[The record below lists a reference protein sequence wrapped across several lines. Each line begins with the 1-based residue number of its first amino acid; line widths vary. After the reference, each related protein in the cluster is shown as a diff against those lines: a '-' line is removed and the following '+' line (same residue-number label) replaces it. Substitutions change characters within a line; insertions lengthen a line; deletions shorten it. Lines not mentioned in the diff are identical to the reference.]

1 MLLVATKMIELLA
14 RAAFTV
20 GMIFMLPI
28 AAAGQFGLLVTLIGL
43 FAFAFGWERHI
54 DVQRRLVGADSRV
67 FDEAVSRM
75 VRLWLVN
82 YLWMLPLF
90 ALVLLLY
97 AGISLYLA
105 VLVLVVAICEQ
116 VGNVAYNISVVERRY
131 HLLVVCVAAK
141 NIFLLF
147 LSVALFFFFTDRLS
161 LPLILEFWAGVSL
174 VATLGITTIWWA
186 RHKRSQDLSSDVEL
200 KGVWAQHR
208 ASLTHFF
215 TGLLAVLILQID
227 RLTVGALVPL
237 DQAGVYFRH
246 VMLIA
251 FVYQFFSVA
260 SYNRCMP
267 EILLLARDESV
278 GAAQRRAR
286 RELFFVAGLIVAG
299 FAGAVGLDWLT
310 GHDFT
315 MRWHIAISLLAIML
329 VAALARIAADF
340 QALILNVRMKEKRVL
355 LNQALS
361 FGVGLV
367 LLTTLTLTFGIYGT
381 AAATLGSAIFYLALN
396 LVAVRMLD
404 RPPIGVTSQ

>member
-20 GMIFMLPI
+20 GMTFMLPI

-54 DVQRRLVGADSRV
+54 DVQRRLVGAHSSV
-67 FDEAVSRM
+67 FDQAVSHM
-75 VRLWLVN
+75 TRLWLIN

-90 ALVLLLY
+90 ALVLLSY

-105 VLVLVVAICEQ
+105 VLVLIVAICEQ

-131 HLLVVCVAAK
+131 HLLVICVAAK
-141 NIFLLF
+141 NLLLLF
-147 LSVALFFFFTDRLS
+147 LSVALIFFFPDQLS
-161 LPLILEFWAGVSL
+161 LPLVLECWAGISL
-174 VATLGITTIWWA
+174 VATLGIAAIWWV
-186 RHKRSQDLSSDVEL
+186 RHKRAQDPAPDVEL
-200 KGVWAQHR
+200 KGIWAQHR

-215 TGLLAVLILQID
+215 TGLLAVLVLQID

-251 FVYQFFSVA
+251 FAYQFFSVA

-267 EILLLARDESV
+267 EILMLARDKGVS
-278 GAAQRRAR
+278 AAQRRIR
-286 RELFFVAGLIVAG
+286 SEILLVAGLMAAG
-299 FAGAVGLDWLT
+299 FAGVVGLDWLT
-310 GHDFT
+310 AYRVT
-315 MRWHIAISLLAIML
+315 MKWHIATSLLAIML
-329 VAALARIAADF
+329 VVAQIRIVADF
-340 QALILNVRMKEKRVL
+340 QTLILNARMKERRVL

-361 FGVGLV
+361 FGVGLM
-367 LLTTLTLTFGIYGT
+367 LLTTLTLGFGIYGT
-381 AAATLGSAIFYLALN
+381 ATATLGGAVFYLTLN
-396 LVAVRMLD
+396 LAAVRMLD
-404 RPPIGVTSQ
+404 RQPIGVASK